1 MPLIFSLGTSANI
14 EAVTF
19 GGATT
24 AVLGAQYAESGSVAL
39 TLSGGD
45 TVNLG
50 ADVSTN
56 QRVNMGAADTLN
68 GIYVPSD
75 SDPTGIAG
83 CWVRKLEGYVTPEM
97 YGLLVDSTDDQT
109 NFIEEALKEK
119 EFLKADLRGVDLS
132 DTDLRGAVINTSQLQ
147 GADLHGANLEDV
159 VAFSSRFDETD
170 LSDANFTNAMLMQS
184 RFVDARIEGT
194 DFTNAVIDLT
204 QMKALCGRA
213 SGVNSVSGVS
223 TRESLGC
230 R

>member
-1 MPLIFSLGTSANI
+1 MPLPDLFRKHLLTVLIGVLFASSMFAFPFAAQAITAPELRGQF
-14 EAVTF
+14 AV
-19 GGATT
+19 
-24 AVLGAQYAESGSVAL
+24 Q
-39 TLSGGD
+39 D
-45 TVNLG
+45 
-50 ADVSTN
+50 
-56 QRVNMGAADTLN
+56 
-68 GIYVPSD
+68 ISD
-75 SDPTGIAG
+75 DMHG
-83 CWVRKLEGYVTPEM
+83 R
-97 YGLLVDSTDDQT
+97 D
-109 NFIEEALKEK
+109 LKEK

-147 GADLHGANLEDV
+147 GADLRGANLEDV

>member
-1 MPLIFSLGTSANI
+1 MPFPELFRKHLLPVLFGVLFASSLFAFPFATQAITAPELRGQF
-14 EAVTF
+14 AV
-19 GGATT
+19 
-24 AVLGAQYAESGSVAL
+24 Q
-39 TLSGGD
+39 D
-45 TVNLG
+45 
-50 ADVSTN
+50 
-56 QRVNMGAADTLN
+56 
-68 GIYVPSD
+68 ISD
-75 SDPTGIAG
+75 DMHG
-83 CWVRKLEGYVTPEM
+83 R
-97 YGLLVDSTDDQT
+97 D
-109 NFIEEALKEK
+109 LKEK

-147 GADLHGANLEDV
+147 GADLRGANLEDV